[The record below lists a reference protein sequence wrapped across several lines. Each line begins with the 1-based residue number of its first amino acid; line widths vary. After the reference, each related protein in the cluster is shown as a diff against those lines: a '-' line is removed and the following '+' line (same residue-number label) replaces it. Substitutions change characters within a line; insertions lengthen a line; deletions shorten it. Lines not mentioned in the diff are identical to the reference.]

1 MTKCLPDKTSA
12 DLPKN
17 GNLGGCKIS
26 FLLSYFSHL
35 TISKKKIL
43 LNGMK
48 TCDGV
53 VVNMVL
59 GAATRCPVLMI
70 GKLSFCLDF
79 PPPPQ
84 ISSPRNQA
92 RLLPAQETCRLFV
105 EIKLLIL
112 DSLSYKSFSSFL
124 RTGDPI

>member
-1 MTKCLPDKTSA
+1 MHYLTPEN
-12 DLPKN
+12 PKM
-17 GNLGGCKIS
+17 LD
-26 FLLSYFSHL
+26 FLSSLDSPPL

-43 LNGMK
+43 LDGMK

-112 DSLSYKSFSSFL
+112 DSLL
-124 RTGDPI
+124 

>member
-1 MTKCLPDKTSA
+1 
-12 DLPKN
+12 
-17 GNLGGCKIS
+17 
-26 FLLSYFSHL
+26 
-35 TISKKKIL
+35 
-43 LNGMK
+43 MK

-112 DSLSYKSFSSFL
+112 DSLRSLFL
-124 RTGDPI
+124 HTLGQGIPSDFVKINYIRS